1 MSKFD
6 FFRVEQERRLHEMRT
21 CSEPTEKWP
30 RGCRG
35 SRRPWLVFIGP
46 SPGGK
51 AGLDEEASPRWN
63 EPFTDPFTSPW
74 GGGFKASM
82 PSLLRVLMPEATE
95 AERPFLYAVYNL
107 DSVQK
112 SRAPDVPEE
121 RMREGVKAII
131 SLLEQS
137 PPRLIVPMESLSFNR
152 FKEALREHG
161 YDVGPNNAFLISV
174 PIYDNPKGAQKFH
187 RALSGFRIAGNGALN
202 DSIVVRLS
210 QHPAHIFTAA
220 YAERCAKAVRS
231 LFERLAEPTSD

>member
-6 FFRVEQERRLHEMRT
+6 CFRVEQERRLHEMRT
-21 CSEPTEKWP
+21 CSKPIEEWP

-51 AGLDEEASPRWN
+51 AGRDEEASHRWN

-74 GGGFKASM
+74 GSGFKASM

-107 DSVQK
+107 DSVKK
-112 SRAPDVPEE
+112 SRALDVPEE

-137 PPRLIVPMESLSFNR
+137 TPRLIVPMESLSFNR

-161 YDVGPNNAFLISV
+161 YDVGPNNAFSV
-174 PIYDNPKGAQKFH
+174 SIPIYDNPKGAQKFH

-210 QHPAHIFTAA
+210 QHPAHI
-220 YAERCAKAVRS
+220 
-231 LFERLAEPTSD
+231 